1 MSTFTPITLD
11 SSSLLNFYSSQL
23 QTIAANNQNESASSS
38 NSQNANSSSSTGTAG
53 TSFGKA
59 VTVSSSGATSS
70 ASSSQTP
77 PWDETAPSQQA
88 LDAQVLSTTNFIQP
102 NTTPLV
108 GSAGTSKSLQE
119 DNQNLFTLFQGVRQL
134 TTLASMASQKG
145 LTAGQLEGYNTRFQ
159 QGLQQ
164 VEAFISGT
172 TYNNLTLQAQT
183 PSASVT
189 SKVGV
194 PLESFQY
201 NGGTIV
207 TDAQYSNALP
217 NVSTSDSFNIAV
229 TKGGTTTNVPIDLS
243 QVQGPL
249 SIGNIVSYVNQQL
262 KADGF
267 SSTFSVNMTSGST
280 SDVQKATYGI
290 AMTPAPGETL
300 SLSSASATPDLIV
313 TGTAGS
319 VTGSGATTSGQA
331 ATAADNQ
338 GTITALTNLSS
349 SSPTTLFNE
358 TEAPSSGTTKAV
370 QTVVDA
376 QGNVYEVGDATGNMG
391 NQLNQGTQDVYLTKY
406 DSAGN
411 LQWSELLGSS
421 GTASA
426 YSLALN
432 PSTGGVVVSGST
444 TADLTPTAVTNGA
457 NDSFVASYD
466 TNGNQLWEQ
475 QIPTLAANQANAV
488 TVDAQGNVY
497 IGGSVNGSIGSGQT
511 AQGGN
516 DAYLAQLSSSGAI
529 TSEQQFGTS
538 GNDQVSAMATASDG
552 GILVASVQ
560 NGQGVL
566 SKYAAGDITGSPVW
580 TMNLGNLNGG
590 SISGI
595 AVSGSNVYVSGT
607 SSNGSLT
614 AGGQATV
621 ANASDG
627 GTDAFVFGATDNGT
641 SATANTVSYMSAPGG
656 STTAGNVTVGP
667 DGTVYLAGTT
677 TGTFAGQSR
686 SIANANNEFVTA
698 LSGSG
703 AINWTRQFGGTDGQ
717 STGAGVA
724 VDATGSSVLTALGLP
739 SGTVNVNQSV
749 DLTSDTTLRAG
760 DSFQL
765 QTEGTAGRTATITIS
780 QGETLQQLADSI
792 NAELLNAGK
801 ATVSFSS
808 TGGQAL
814 EITASAGQTINVIAG
829 PTNSDALGRL
839 GITPG
844 VITASAKKT
853 SSTQTGTSFGKSLSG
868 SSSSSSTASSTAKP
882 VIGLGLNTQ
891 IDLLS
896 SGDANVAKVSLQNVM
911 TAITNAY
918 QKINT
923 PASSSSSTPTA
934 PASKTTPPPAIL
946 AAQQAG
952 YSLALATLSAMNS
965 LSTTSSTTQNSIGLS
980 TSSLLSAL
988 A

>member
-1 MSTFTPITLD
+1 MSITPITLD
-11 SSSLLNFYSSQL
+11 SSSLLNYYSSQL
-23 QTIAANNQNESASSS
+23 QTIAANAQNASSA
-38 NSQNANSSSSTGTAG
+38 NSQSANSSSSG
-53 TSFGKA
+53 TSFGQP
-59 VTVSSSGATSS
+59 VTVSSSGTTSS
-70 ASSSQTP
+70 SSSQTP
-77 PWDETAPSQQA
+77 PWDEPAPSTQA

-108 GSAGTSKSLQE
+108 GSSGATKATQE
-119 DNQNLFTLFQGVRQL
+119 DNQKLFTLFQGVRQL

-145 LTAGQLEGYNTRFQ
+145 LTAGQIQGYNTRFQ
-159 QGLQQ
+159 EGLQQ
-164 VEAFISGT
+164 IESYISGT
-172 TYNNLTLQAQT
+172 TFNNLTLQAQT
-183 PSASVT
+183 PTASVT

-194 PLESFQY
+194 PLEAFQY

-207 TDAQYSNALP
+207 SDAQFSNALSG
-217 NVSTSDSFNIAV
+217 VSASDSFNIAV
-229 TKGGTTTNVPIDLS
+229 TKSGTTTNVPIDLS

-249 SIGNIVSYVNQQL
+249 SISNIVTYVNQQL
-262 KADGF
+262 KAAGF
-267 SSTFSVNMTSGST
+267 SSTFSTNITSGSIN
-280 SDVQKATYGI
+280 DVQKATYGL
-290 AMTPAPGETL
+290 AVTSAPGETL

-313 TGTAGS
+313 AGTSGS
-319 VTGSGATTSGQA
+319 TTSSASTSSTQA

-349 SSPTTLFNE
+349 SPTTLFNE
-358 TEAPSSGTTKAV
+358 TEAPTTGTTTAT

-376 QGNVYEVGDATGNMG
+376 QGNVYEIGNATGNMG
-391 NQLNQGTQDVYLTKY
+391 NQLNQGSQDVYLTKY

-411 LQWSELLGSS
+411 LQWSELLGSA
-421 GTASA
+421 GTASG

-432 PSTGGVVVSGST
+432 PSTGGVVVSGAT
-444 TADLTPTAVTNGA
+444 TADLSPTAITNGN

-475 QIPTLAANQANAV
+475 QIPTLSTNQANAV

-497 IGGSVNGSIGSGQT
+497 IGGSVNGSIGTGQT
-511 AQGGN
+511 DAGNN
-516 DAYLAQLSSSGAI
+516 DAYLAQLSNTGQI
-529 TSEQQFGTS
+529 VSEQQFGTA
-538 GNDQVSAMATASDG
+538 GNDQVSAMATTSSGDVV
-552 GILVASVQ
+552 VASVQ
-560 NGQGVL
+560 NGQAVL
-566 SKYAAGDITGSPVW
+566 SKYASGAITGAPVW
-580 TMNLGNLNGG
+580 TMNLGSLNGG
-590 SISGI
+590 SISGL
-595 AVSGSNVYVSGT
+595 AVSGNNVYVSGT
-607 SSNGSLT
+607 TSNGSLT

-641 SATANTVSYMSAPGG
+641 TATANTVSYVSAPGG

-686 SIANANNEFVTA
+686 SVQNVNNEFVTA
-698 LSGSG
+698 LSGGGS
-703 AINWTRQFGGTDGQ
+703 IDWTRQFGGADGQ
-717 STGAGVA
+717 STGASVA
-724 VDATGSSVLTALGLP
+724 VDPTGSSVLTALGLP
-739 SGTVNVNQSV
+739 SGAVNVNQSV

-765 QTEGTAGRTATITIS
+765 QTEGTGGRTSTITIS
-780 QGETLQQLADSI
+780 QGETLQDLAVSI
-792 NAELLNAGK
+792 NAELLNTGK
-801 ATVSFSS
+801 ATVTYSS
-808 TGGQAL
+808 TGDQAL

-853 SSTQTGTSFGKSLSG
+853 SSSSSTTGTSFGTNLSK
-868 SSSSSSTASSTAKP
+868 SSSSSASSTSKP

-918 QKINT
+918 QTTNT
-923 PASSSSSTPTA
+923 PASSTSSTPTA
-934 PASKTTPPPAIL
+934 PASKQTPPPSIL
-946 AAQQAG
+946 AQQQAS

-965 LSTTSSTTQNSIGLS
+965 LSTTSSTANSIGIS
-980 TSSLLSAL
+980 SSSLLSAL
-988 A
+988 TA

>member
-1 MSTFTPITLD
+1 MTFTPITLD

-23 QTIAANNQNESASSS
+23 QTLAANAQNEAAS
-38 NSQNANSSSSTGTAG
+38 NSQTSANSSSSAG
-53 TSFGKA
+53 TSFGKS

-70 ASSSQTP
+70 GSSQTP
-77 PWDETAPSQQA
+77 PWDEPAPSPQA
-88 LDAQVLSTTNFIQP
+88 LDAQVLATTNFIQP

-108 GSAGTSKSLQE
+108 GTSGTTKATQE
-119 DNQNLFTLFQGVRQL
+119 DNQKLFTLFQGVRQL
-134 TTLASMASQKG
+134 ATLASMASQKG
-145 LTAGQLEGYNTRFQ
+145 LTAGQQEGYNTRFQ
-159 QGLQQ
+159 EGLQQ
-164 VEAFISGT
+164 IEAYISGT
-172 TYNNLTLQAQT
+172 TYNNLTLQTQT
-183 PSASVT
+183 PTASVT
-189 SKVGV
+189 SKAGV
-194 PLESFQY
+194 PLASFQY

-207 TDAQYSNALP
+207 TDAQYNNALSG
-217 NVSTSDSFNIAV
+217 VSSSDSFNIAV

-249 SIGNIVSYVNQQL
+249 SIGNIVTYVNQQL

-267 SSTFSVNMTSGST
+267 SSTFSTNITSGSI
-280 SDVQKATYGI
+280 SDVQKASYGI
-290 AMTPAPGETL
+290 SITSAPGEKL

-313 TGTAGS
+313 AGTAGS
-319 VTGSGATTSGQA
+319 TTGSGATTSGQA

-338 GTITALTNLSS
+338 GTIIALTNLSS
-349 SSPTTLFNE
+349 SPTTSFNE
-358 TEAPSSGTTKAV
+358 TEAPTTGTTTAA

-376 QGNVYEVGDATGNMG
+376 QGNVYEVGNATGNMG
-391 NQLNQGTQDVYLTKY
+391 NQLNQGSQDVYLTKY

-411 LQWSELLGSS
+411 LQWSELLGSA
-421 GTASA
+421 GTASG

-444 TADLTPTAVTNGA
+444 TADLSPTAITNGN

-475 QIPTLAANQANAV
+475 QIPTLSANQANAV

-497 IGGSVNGSIGSGQT
+497 IGGQVNGSIGTGQT
-511 AQGGN
+511 AAGKN
-516 DAYLAQLSSSGAI
+516 DAYLAQLSSTGAI
-529 TSEQQFGTS
+529 VSEQQFGTS
-538 GNDQVSAMATASDG
+538 GDDKVSAMATTSDG
-552 GILVASVQ
+552 DVVVASVQ
-560 NGQGVL
+560 NGQAVL
-566 SKYAAGDITGSPVW
+566 SKYASGAITGAPVW
-580 TMNLGNLNGG
+580 TMNLGSLNGG
-590 SISGI
+590 SISGL
-595 AVSGSNVYVSGT
+595 AVSGDNVYVSGT
-607 SSNGSLT
+607 TSNGSLN

-627 GTDAFVFGATDNGT
+627 STDAFVFGATDNGT
-641 SATANTVSYMSAPGG
+641 TATANTVSYVSAPGG

-686 SIANANNEFVTA
+686 TVQNVNNEFVTA

-703 AINWTRQFGGTDGQ
+703 TIDWTRQFGGADGQ
-717 STGAGVA
+717 STGASVA
-724 VDATGSSVLTALGLP
+724 VDPTGTSVLTALGLP
-739 SGTVNVNQSV
+739 SGSVNVNQSV
-749 DLTSDTTLRAG
+749 DLTTDTTLRAG

-765 QTEGTAGRTATITIS
+765 QTEGTGGRTSTITIS
-780 QGETLQQLADSI
+780 QGETLQQLTDDI
-792 NAELLNAGK
+792 NSELLSAGK
-801 ATVSFSS
+801 ATVSYSS

-814 EITASAGQTINVIAG
+814 EITASAGQTINIISG
-829 PTNSDALGRL
+829 PADSDALGRL

-844 VITASAKKT
+844 VITASAKKGSS
-853 SSTQTGTSFGKSLSG
+853 SSTTGTSFGINLSN
-868 SSSSSSTASSTAKP
+868 SSSSSSTSSTAKP

-918 QKINT
+918 QKTNT
-923 PASSSSSTPTA
+923 PASSSSTPTA
-934 PASKTTPPPAIL
+934 PASKQTPPASIL
-946 AAQQAG
+946 AQQQAG

-965 LSTTSSTTQNSIGLS
+965 LSTTTTSTNSIGIS

>member
-1 MSTFTPITLD
+1 MIVVVRQGVGVSITPITLD
-11 SSSLLNFYSSQL
+11 SSSLLNYYSSQL
-23 QTIAANNQNESASSS
+23 QTIAANAQNASTA
-38 NSQNANSSSSTGTAG
+38 NSQTANSSSNPS
-53 TSFGKA
+53 TSFGQP

-70 ASSSQTP
+70 NSSQTP
-77 PWDETAPSQQA
+77 PWDQPAPSTQA

-108 GSAGTSKSLQE
+108 GSSGTTKATQE

-134 TTLASMASQKG
+134 TTLATMASQPG
-145 LTAGQLEGYNTRFQ
+145 LTAGQLQGYNTRFQ
-159 QGLQQ
+159 TGLQQ

-172 TYNNLTLQAQT
+172 TFNNLTLQTQT
-183 PSASVT
+183 PTASVT

-207 TDAQYSNALP
+207 NDAQFTSALTG
-217 NVSTSDSFNIAV
+217 VSASDSFNIAV

-249 SIGNIVSYVNQQL
+249 SIGNIVTYVNQQL

-267 SSTFSVNMTSGST
+267 SSTFSTNITSGSIN
-280 SDVQKATYGI
+280 DVQKATYGI
-290 AMTPAPGETL
+290 AVTSSPGETL
-300 SLSSASATPDLIV
+300 SLSAANATPDLIV
-313 TGTAGS
+313 AGTSGS
-319 VTGSGATTSGQA
+319 TTSSGAITSGQT
-331 ATAADNQ
+331 ATAANNQ

-349 SSPTTLFNE
+349 SPTTLFNE
-358 TEAPSSGTTKAV
+358 TEAPTTGTTTAA

-376 QGNVYEVGDATGNMG
+376 QGNVYEVGNATGNMG
-391 NQLNQGTQDVYLTKY
+391 NQLNQGSQDVYLTKY

-411 LQWSELLGSS
+411 LQWSELLGSA
-421 GTASA
+421 GTASGF
-426 YSLALN
+426 SLALN
-432 PSTGGVVVSGST
+432 PSTGGVVVSGAT
-444 TADLTPTAVTNGA
+444 TGDLSPTAVTNGN

-466 TNGNQLWEQ
+466 NNGNQLWEQ
-475 QIPTLAANQANAV
+475 QIPTLSTNQANAV

-497 IGGSVNGSIGSGQT
+497 VGGSVNGSIGTGQT
-511 AQGGN
+511 VSGKN
-516 DAYLAQLSSSGAI
+516 DAYLAQLSNTGAI
-529 TSEQQFGTS
+529 VSEQQFGTA
-538 GNDQVSAMATASDG
+538 GDDQVSAMATTSDG
-552 GILVASVQ
+552 DVVVASVQ

-566 SKYAAGDITGSPVW
+566 SKYASGAITGTPVW

-590 SISGI
+590 SISGL
-595 AVSGSNVYVSGT
+595 AVSGDNVYVSGT
-607 SSNGSLT
+607 TSNGALT

-641 SATANTVSYMSAPGG
+641 TATANTVSYVSAPGG
-656 STTAGNVTVGP
+656 ATTAGNVTVGP

-677 TGTFAGQSR
+677 TGTFTGQSR
-686 SIANANNEFVTA
+686 SVQNANNEFVTA

-703 AINWTRQFGGTDGQ
+703 TIDWTRQFGGTGGQ
-717 STGAGVA
+717 SMGASVAIDPTG
-724 VDATGSSVLTALGLP
+724 TSVLTALGLP

-749 DLTSDTTLRAG
+749 DLTSDTTVRAG

-765 QTEGTAGRTATITIS
+765 QTEGTGGRTSTITIT
-780 QGETLQQLADSI
+780 QGETLQQLADNVNS
-792 NAELLNAGK
+792 ELLSAGK

-814 EITASAGQTINVIAG
+814 EITAAAGQTINVISG
-829 PTNSDALGRL
+829 PANSDALGRL
-839 GITPG
+839 GITAG
-844 VITASAKKT
+844 VITASAKKGST
-853 SSTQTGTSFGKSLSG
+853 SSTTGTSFGTNLSK
-868 SSSSSSTASSTAKP
+868 SSSSSTSSNAKP

-896 SGDANVAKVSLQNVM
+896 SGDAGVAKVSLQNVM

-918 QKINT
+918 QTTNT
-923 PASSSSSTPTA
+923 PTSSASSTPTA
-934 PASKTTPPPAIL
+934 PASKQTPPPTIL
-946 AAQQAG
+946 AQQQAG
-952 YSLALATLSAMNS
+952 YSLALATLSAMS
-965 LSTTSSTTQNSIGLS
+965 SVPTTSSTNSIGIS
-980 TSSLLSAL
+980 ASSLLSAL
-988 A
+988 V

>member
-1 MSTFTPITLD
+1 MAFTPITLD

-23 QTIAANNQNESASSS
+23 QTIAANAQNESAA
-38 NSQNANSSSSTGTAG
+38 NAQSSSTGTSSAG

-59 VTVSSSGATSS
+59 VTVSSSGAASS
-70 ASSSQTP
+70 SNSSQTP
-77 PWDETAPSQQA
+77 PWDEAQTLSTQAQQ
-88 LDAQVLSTTNFIQP
+88 AQVLSTTNFIQQ

-108 GSAGTSKSLQE
+108 GTSGTSKSVAQ
-119 DNQNLFTLFQGVRQL
+119 DNQNLFTLYQAVSQL
-134 TTLASMASQKG
+134 STLAGMASQKG
-145 LTAGQLEGYNTRFQ
+145 LTAGQQQGYNTRFQ
-159 QGLQQ
+159 EGLQQ
-164 VEAFISGT
+164 VESFISGT
-172 TYNNLTLQAQT
+172 TFNNLTLQTQT

-189 SKVGV
+189 SSVGT

-207 TDAQYSNALP
+207 SDAQFSNALS

-249 SIGNIVSYVNQQL
+249 SITNIVNYVNQQM

-267 SSTFSVNMTSGST
+267 SSTFSVNMTSGSV

-290 AMTPAPGETL
+290 SVTPAPGETL

-313 TGTAGS
+313 AGTEGSTTGTA
-319 VTGSGATTSGQA
+319 ATTSGGA
-331 ATAADNQ
+331 PTSADNQ
-338 GTITALTNLSS
+338 GTLTALTNLSS
-349 SSPTTLFNE
+349 SPTTLFSA
-358 TEAPSSGTTKAV
+358 TEAPTTGTTTAT
-370 QTVVDA
+370 QTVVDS
-376 QGNVYEVGDATGNMG
+376 QGNIYEIGNATGNMG
-391 NQLNQGTQDVYLTKY
+391 NQLNQGSQDVYLTKY

-411 LQWSELLGSS
+411 LQWSELLGSAGS
-421 GTASA
+421 ADA

-444 TADLTPTAVTNGA
+444 TADLTSTAVTNG
-457 NDSFVASYD
+457 NTDSFVASYD
-466 TNGNQLWEQ
+466 TNGNQLWQQ
-475 QIPTLAANQANAV
+475 QIPTLSDNQANAV

-511 AQGGN
+511 SSGGN

-529 TSEQQFGTS
+529 VSEQQFGTS
-538 GNDQVSAMATASDG
+538 GNDQVSAMATTSSGDVV
-552 GILVASVQ
+552 VASVQ
-560 NGQGVL
+560 NGQAVL
-566 SKYAAGDITGSPVW
+566 SKYTSGDITGSPVW
-580 TMNLGNLNGG
+580 TMNLGSLNGG
-590 SISGI
+590 SISGLT
-595 AVSGSNVYVSGT
+595 VSGNNVYVSGT

-627 GTDAFVFGATDNGT
+627 GTDAFVFAATDNGT
-641 SATANTVSYMSAPGG
+641 TATANTVSYVSAPGG
-656 STTAGNVTVGP
+656 STTGGNVTVGP
-667 DGTVYLAGTT
+667 DGTIYLAGTT

-686 SIANANNEFVTA
+686 TVANANNEFVTA
-698 LSGSG
+698 LSASG
-703 AINWTRQFGGTDGQ
+703 TINWTRQFGGTDGQ
-717 STGAGVA
+717 STGASVA
-724 VDATGSSVLTALGLP
+724 VDSTGSSVLTALGLP
-739 SGTVNVNQSV
+739 SGTVDINQSV

-765 QTEGTAGRTATITIS
+765 QTEGTGGRTSTLTLS
-780 QGETLQQLADSI
+780 QGETLQDLADSI

-801 ATVSFSS
+801 ATVTYSS

-814 EITASAGQTINVIAG
+814 EITASAGQTINMIAG
-829 PTNSDALGRL
+829 PADTNALGRL
-839 GITPG
+839 GITAG

-853 SSTQTGTSFGKSLSG
+853 SASTATGTSFGANLGASSSS
-868 SSSSSSTASSTAKP
+868 SSSSSSTAKP
-882 VIGLGLNTQ
+882 VVGLGLDTQ

-923 PASSSSSTPTA
+923 PASSSSSTTQTA
-934 PASKTTPPPAIL
+934 PASKQTPPPSIL
-946 AAQQAG
+946 AQQQAS
-952 YSLALATLSAMNS
+952 YSLALATLTSMNS
-965 LSTTSSTTQNSIGLS
+965 LSSTSSSSNSIGI
-980 TSSLLSAL
+980 SSSALLSAL
-988 A
+988 TA

>member
-1 MSTFTPITLD
+1 MTFTPITLD
-11 SSSLLNFYSSQL
+11 TSSLLNFYSSQL
-23 QTIAANNQNESASSS
+23 QTIAANAQNESASS
-38 NSQNANSSSSTGTAG
+38 NSQSANSSSSGTAG

-59 VTVSSSGATSS
+59 VTVSSSGTTSS

-77 PWDETAPSQQA
+77 PWDEPAPTTQA

-108 GSAGTSKSLQE
+108 GSSGTSKSLQE

-134 TTLASMASQKG
+134 TALANMASQKG
-145 LTAGQLEGYNTRFQ
+145 LTPGQLQGYNTRFQ
-159 QGLQQ
+159 EGLQQ
-164 VEAFISGT
+164 IEAFISGT
-172 TYNNLTLQAQT
+172 TYNNLTLQAQAPT
-183 PSASVT
+183 ASVT

-194 PLESFQY
+194 PLSSFQY

-207 TDAQYSNALP
+207 SDAQYSNALP
-217 NVSTSDSFNIAV
+217 NVGTSDSFNIAV

-249 SIGNIVSYVNQQL
+249 SIGNIVAYVNQQM

-267 SSTFSVNMTSGST
+267 SSTFSVNMTSGSA
-280 SDVQKATYGI
+280 SDVQKATYGMSI
-290 AMTPAPGETL
+290 TPAPGESL
-300 SLSSASATPDLIV
+300 SLSSAGATPDLIV

-319 VTGSGATTSGQA
+319 TTSSASAADGQA
-331 ATAADNQ
+331 PTAADNQ

-349 SSPTTLFNE
+349 SSPTSLFNE
-358 TEAPSSGTTKAV
+358 TEAPTTGTTKAV
-370 QTVVDA
+370 QTVVDS

-391 NQLNQGTQDVYLTKY
+391 NQLNQGSQDVYLTKY

-432 PSTGGVVVSGST
+432 PSTGGVVVSGAT
-444 TADLTPTAVTNGA
+444 TASLSTTAVTNGS

-466 TNGNQLWEQ
+466 NNGNQLWEQ
-475 QIPTLAANQANAV
+475 QVPTLVANQANAV

-497 IGGSVNGSIGSGQT
+497 IGGSVNGSIGTGQT

-516 DAYLAQLSSSGAI
+516 DAYIAQLSSSGSI
-529 TSEQQFGTS
+529 VSEQQFGTS
-538 GNDQVSAMATASDG
+538 GSDQVSAMATASDG
-552 GILVASVQ
+552 NILVASVQ
-560 NGQGVL
+560 NGQAVL
-566 SKYAAGDITGSPVW
+566 SKYAAGDVSGSPMW
-580 TMNLGNLNGG
+580 TMNLGSLNGG
-590 SISGI
+590 SISGL
-595 AVSGSNVYVSGT
+595 AVSGNNVYVSGT
-607 SSNGSLT
+607 TSNGSLT

-627 GTDAFVFGATDNGT
+627 GTDAFVLGATDNGST
-641 SATANTVSYMSAPGG
+641 ATANTVSYVSAPGG

-698 LSGSG
+698 LSSSG
-703 AINWTRQFGGTDGQ
+703 TIDWTRQFGGTDGQ

-724 VDATGSSVLTALGLP
+724 VDPTGTSVLTALGLP

-765 QTEGTAGRTATITIS
+765 QTEGTAGRTATITIT
-780 QGETLQQLADSI
+780 QGETLQQLADDI
-792 NAELLNAGK
+792 NSELLSAGK
-801 ATVSFSS
+801 ATVSYSS

-814 EITASAGQTINVIAG
+814 EITASAGQTINIISG
-829 PTNSDALGRL
+829 PASSDALGRL

-844 VITASAKKT
+844 VITAAAKKT
-853 SSTQTGTSFGKSLSG
+853 SSTQTGTSFGVNRTG
-868 SSSSSSTASSTAKP
+868 SSSSSTASTAKP
-882 VIGLGLNTQ
+882 VIGLNLNTQ

-896 SGDANVAKVSLQNVM
+896 TGDASVAKVSLQNVM

-923 PASSSSSTPTA
+923 PASSSSSTASA
-934 PASKTTPPPAIL
+934 PASKQTPPPSIL
-946 AAQQAG
+946 AQQQAS
-952 YSLALATLSAMNS
+952 YSLALATLSSMNS
-965 LSTTSSTTQNSIGLS
+965 LSTTTTSTNSIGIS
-980 TSSLLSAL
+980 TSALLSAL